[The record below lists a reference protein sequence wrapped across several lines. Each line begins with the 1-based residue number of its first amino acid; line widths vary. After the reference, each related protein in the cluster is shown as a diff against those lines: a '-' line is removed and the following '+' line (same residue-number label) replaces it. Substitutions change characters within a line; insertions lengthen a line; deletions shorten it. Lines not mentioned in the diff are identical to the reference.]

1 MTQTDSAAE
10 PFGPSSL
17 HGIVGACLTPF
28 TADGKVDFKALEKEI
43 DFLAGHADAITIAAV
58 EASEYKMLSEEDRE
72 QLLRE
77 GARMVGGR
85 VGLILGA
92 SSPRIN
98 NVADLAEIAAT
109 ENADCIQVLAPSRPW
124 GGEPTRSEL
133 FSYFERVQE
142 VSPLPVVAY
151 HNPAS
156 GADPS
161 VETWGSICELPGV
174 SALKESSRDISK
186 IGRMIETVQMTG
198 YVDYLTTMQ
207 PLLSTLI
214 LGGAGAT
221 MPPPGTLIGARV
233 VDAFRSGDLE
243 QARRWQRTFS
253 VFPAR
258 WSRYG
263 LPPVMKS
270 AMRHFGIDIGDPM
283 SPFSPVTEEDH
294 AQIGDFLRAS
304 GVLD

>member
-1 MTQTDSAAE
+1 
-10 PFGPSSL
+10 
-17 HGIVGACLTPF
+17 
-28 TADGKVDFKALEKEI
+28 
-43 DFLAGHADAITIAAV
+43 
-58 EASEYKMLSEEDRE
+58 
-72 QLLRE
+72 
-77 GARMVGGR
+77 
-85 VGLILGA
+85 
-92 SSPRIN
+92 
-98 NVADLAEIAAT
+98 
-109 ENADCIQVLAPSRPW
+109 
-124 GGEPTRSEL
+124 
-133 FSYFERVQE
+133 
-142 VSPLPVVAY
+142 
-151 HNPAS
+151 
-156 GADPS
+156 
-161 VETWGSICELPGV
+161 
-174 SALKESSRDISK
+174 
-186 IGRMIETVQMTG
+186 
-198 YVDYLTTMQ
+198 
-207 PLLSTLI
+207 
-214 LGGAGAT
+214 